1 MPAEPQSPNVIAD
14 GDHDEAARQ
23 VERLQLDYVHR
34 IDDGPLATWP
44 DLFTDTCLY
53 RVTSRENW
61 EAGHDLGVI
70 RGESIG
76 MLRDRVTATQ
86 NAAVY
91 APRTI
96 RHILSG
102 TLVDR
107 IDRAGIHCRT
117 NVAIYQTSADG
128 DTLLLMAAV
137 YHDIVVDDGGALK
150 FREKNLVYDTL
161 RLPDSVICPL

>member
-1 MPAEPQSPNVIAD
+1 MP
-14 GDHDEAARQ
+14 DESRHAAGIENALVEAPAWRI
-23 VERLQLDYVHR
+23 ERLQLDYVHR
-34 IDDGPLATWP
+34 IDDGPLESWP
-44 DLFTDTCLY
+44 DLFTETCLY
-53 RVTSRENW
+53 RITSRENW
-61 EAGHDLGVI
+61 ESGSDLGII

-86 NAAVY
+86 NASVY

-107 IDRAGIHCRT
+107 ANEPEIHART

-128 DTLLLMAAV
+128 DTLLLMAGV
-137 YHDIVVDDGGALK
+137 YYDVVVENAERLM
-150 FREKNLVYDTL
+150 FREKHLVYDTL